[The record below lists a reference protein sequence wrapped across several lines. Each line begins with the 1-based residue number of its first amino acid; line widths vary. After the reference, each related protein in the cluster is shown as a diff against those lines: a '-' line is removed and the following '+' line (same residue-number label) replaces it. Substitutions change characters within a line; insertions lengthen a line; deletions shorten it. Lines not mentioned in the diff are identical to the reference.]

1 MDILFNANDTG
12 IKNSVK
18 RCNRYSAIHCPTV
31 KERVSDQANN
41 TEPSVAA
48 STKIQ
53 ESPRTEVPKKETD
66 KKEDTS
72 TKSAPSSKP
81 QTKKLTEKP
90 AIAAFFAK
98 HQVKNPSEKKET
110 VPIKVVPSKRVAREP
125 SDDEETTERT
135 TTQKRLRLADDAKSE
150 KSDSLTKLKSKSK
163 AKTSKISTSKDT
175 GKKRKRI
182 QQISDSESSEEEKE
196 EGNRLTTSNSI
207 TF

>member
-1 MDILFNANDTG
+1 MG
-12 IKNSVK
+12 
-18 RCNRYSAIHCPTV
+18 
-31 KERVSDQANN
+31 
-41 TEPSVAA
+41 
-48 STKIQ
+48 
-53 ESPRTEVPKKETD
+53 
-66 KKEDTS
+66 
-72 TKSAPSSKP
+72 
-81 QTKKLTEKP
+81 KKLTEKP